1 MSVYPK
7 NSFISNTVRVN
18 HVILTNYK
26 GQTLD
31 ITNLILGIDIY
42 ENIYA
47 NALTGTI
54 DVIDANDLI
63 EFFPIIGE
71 ETIHIDIILPGFSDD
86 SNFILDGYRIYK
98 ITDREVN
105 NDKAQVYKLW
115 FTSPEAIVNLEKKV
129 SKAWYEKNTKDMV
142 KEVFALLGSKKAFE
156 IEDTV
161 GVHNYIST
169 NLAPF
174 QVLNYLAS
182 HRSIGSHKLSDFMFF
197 ESFDLTKKTTKFNF
211 KSLGYLSQLQSSI
224 ATFTYRPVVVDNPQ
238 GYAGNIQPYNVEN
251 ITFKKGF
258 NVIESKL
265 KGLYNQTFVY
275 YDMLRKK
282 YVVQKSTYDDVFNES
297 KDMRIEGA
305 SSSKPFSHNTGA
317 YGENVTV
324 VHTTSF
330 PSRVSNSKDMSN
342 VNNRGMEIK
351 AGRGTNTYI
360 AKTGLSS
367 DKTSTLLEET
377 LYRRKVLLSE
387 FENNT
392 IQLNDI
398 SGNYSYTVGAVIEFE
413 KPHLRLDKNNAIEAS
428 SDNYDIF
435 ISGRYLITKSRHHI
449 RRGERLNWLYKNYLE
464 VSKNTIKNNLSK
476 A

>member
-1 MSVYPK
+1 
-7 NSFISNTVRVN
+7 
-18 HVILTNYK
+18 
-26 GQTLD
+26 
-31 ITNLILGIDIY
+31 
-42 ENIYA
+42 
-47 NALTGTI
+47 
-54 DVIDANDLI
+54 
-63 EFFPIIGE
+63 
-71 ETIHIDIILPGFSDD
+71 
-86 SNFILDGYRIYK
+86 
-98 ITDREVN
+98 
-105 NDKAQVYKLW
+105 
-115 FTSPEAIVNLEKKV
+115 
-129 SKAWYEKNTKDMV
+129 MV
-142 KEVFALLGSKKAFE
+142 TEVFTLLGSKKVLD

-182 HRSIGSHKLSDFMFF
+182 HRSIDSHKLSDFMFF
-197 ESFDLTKKTTKFNF
+197 ESLDVINKTTKFNF
-211 KSLGYLSQLQSSI
+211 KSLGYLSQLQNSI
-224 ATFTYRPVVVDNPQ
+224 ATFTYRPVIVNNPQ
-238 GYAGNIQPYNVEN
+238 GNIQPYNVEN
-251 ITFKKGF
+251 ISFKKGF
-258 NVIESKL
+258 NIIESKL

-282 YVVQKSTYDDVFNES
+282 YVVQKNTYDDVFNES
-297 KDMRIEGA
+297 KDMRIEGPN
-305 SSSKPFSHNTGA
+305 SNKPFYNNTGA

-342 VNNRGMEIK
+342 VNNRGMETK

-398 SGNYSYTVGAVIEFE
+398 SGNYCYTVGSVIEFE
-413 KPHLRLDKNNAIEAS
+413 KPHLRLDKNNAIES
-428 SDNYDIF
+428 SSETYDIF

-449 RRGERLNWLYKNYLE
+449 RRGDRLNWLYKNYLE